1 MRKERRIFGLPVL
14 YWGLWL
20 AILFLWMGRF
30 VISFMSMY
38 LVSDMHVDAGTAG
51 TVVSMF
57 GFGGIFGCLFGG
69 ALSDR
74 FGRQS
79 MIIIGESG
87 AAVMLVLLSF
97 IDDPTVMGAALLI
110 YGAIASVPTPAIAA
124 YIADVVPLRDQKRAY
139 TLQTW
144 AVNFGYATG
153 PIIANHLVKVS
164 YSLMF
169 YAEAA
174 ILIGVTVMLVCFFRA
189 MRRAAAVVVS
199 AATCASTDASS
210 PDVAI
215 IAADA
220 TVDAAAQPA
229 GATGGKP
236 VSMIA
241 NYRRALTDWPLM
253 SMVLLMFGYTIAY
266 FQSTSGLPIAMTQ
279 LGMGTDEYSHLLTIN
294 GGIMC
299 LLQIPAIALFNRMSN
314 TRVLVLGMLVT
325 AVGYACQIHSGVF
338 LAFAFST
345 VMWSLGELGTFPI
358 AATTV
363 ANLAPADCRGTY
375 QGVYN
380 LVWSLSQGV
389 APLVGGWI
397 IAGWGAQ
404 TLWTAC
410 TAMFILVA
418 IGLYVTKGARERAV
432 ARNLAAAMA

>member
-1 MRKERRIFGLPVL
+1 MRTERRIFGLPVL

-164 YSLMF
+164 YALMF

-174 ILIGVTVMLVCFFRA
+174 ILVGVTVMLVCFFRA
-189 MRRAAAVVVS
+189 MRRAAAVDAVVADATDATAVS
-199 AATCASTDASS
+199 AASDGIAASS
-210 PDVAI
+210 D
-215 IAADA
+215 
-220 TVDAAAQPA
+220 
-229 GATGGKP
+229 GKP

-299 LLQIPAIALFNRMSN
+299 LLQIPAIALFDRMSN

-338 LAFAFST
+338 LAFVFST

-418 IGLYVTKGARERAV
+418 IGLSVTKGARERAV

>member
-1 MRKERRIFGLPVL
+1 MRTERRIFGLPVL

-20 AILFLWMGRF
+20 AILFLRMGRF

-38 LVSDMHVDAGTAG
+38 LVSDMHVDAATAG

-164 YSLMF
+164 YALMF

-174 ILIGVTVMLVCFFRA
+174 ILVGVTVMLVCFFRA
-189 MRRAAAVVVS
+189 MRRAAAVDAVVADATDATAVS
-199 AATCASTDASS
+199 AASDGIAASS
-210 PDVAI
+210 D
-215 IAADA
+215 D
-220 TVDAAAQPA
+220 
-229 GATGGKP
+229 KP
-236 VSMIA
+236 VSMLA

-299 LLQIPAIALFNRMSN
+299 LLQIPAIALFDRMSN

-338 LAFAFST
+338 LAFVFST

-418 IGLYVTKGARERAV
+418 IGLSVTKGARERAV

>member
-1 MRKERRIFGLPVL
+1 MRTERRIFGLPVL

-38 LVSDMHVDAGTAG
+38 LVSDMHVDAATAG
-51 TVVSMF
+51 MVVSMF

-153 PIIANHLVKVS
+153 PIIA
-164 YSLMF
+164 
-169 YAEAA
+169 
-174 ILIGVTVMLVCFFRA
+174 
-189 MRRAAAVVVS
+189 
-199 AATCASTDASS
+199 
-210 PDVAI
+210 
-215 IAADA
+215 
-220 TVDAAAQPA
+220 
-229 GATGGKP
+229 
-236 VSMIA
+236 
-241 NYRRALTDWPLM
+241 
-253 SMVLLMFGYTIAY
+253 
-266 FQSTSGLPIAMTQ
+266 
-279 LGMGTDEYSHLLTIN
+279 
-294 GGIMC
+294 
-299 LLQIPAIALFNRMSN
+299 
-314 TRVLVLGMLVT
+314 
-325 AVGYACQIHSGVF
+325 
-338 LAFAFST
+338 
-345 VMWSLGELGTFPI
+345 
-358 AATTV
+358 
-363 ANLAPADCRGTY
+363 
-375 QGVYN
+375 
-380 LVWSLSQGV
+380 
-389 APLVGGWI
+389 
-397 IAGWGAQ
+397 GWGAQ

-418 IGLYVTKGARERAV
+418 VGLYLTKGARERAV

>member
-164 YSLMF
+164 YALMF

-174 ILIGVTVMLVCFFRA
+174 ILVGVTVMLVCFFRA
-189 MRRAAAVVVS
+189 MRRAAAVDAVVADATDATAVS
-199 AATCASTDASS
+199 AASDGIAASS
-210 PDVAI
+210 D
-215 IAADA
+215 
-220 TVDAAAQPA
+220 
-229 GATGGKP
+229 GKP

-299 LLQIPAIALFNRMSN
+299 LLQIPAIALFDRMSN

-338 LAFAFST
+338 LAFVFST

-418 IGLYVTKGARERAV
+418 IGLSVTKGARERAV